1 MYCEY
6 NPNPNGKRVGDCVIR
21 AIAKAM
27 NMSWDAAYA
36 SIALQGYL
44 MKDIMSSNVVWGEYL
59 RRHGYKRYVI
69 PDTCPDCYT
78 VREFCEDHPEGK
90 YILAT
95 GSHVVVAED
104 GCYFDA
110 WDSGDETPV
119 YFWRLRDAVQ
129 L

>member
-6 NPNPNGKRVGDCVIR
+6 NPNPNGNLVGDCVIR

-27 NMSWDAAYA
+27 NISWDAAYV

-44 MKDIMSSNVVWGEYL
+44 MKNIMSSNAVWGEYL
-59 RRHGYKRYVI
+59 RQHGYKRYVI
-69 PDTCPDCYT
+69 PDTCPNCYT

-104 GCYFDA
+104 GCYYDA
-110 WDSGDETPV
+110 WDSGDETPI
-119 YFWRLRDAVQ
+119 YYWRLRDAVQ

>member
-27 NMSWDAAYA
+27 NISWDAAYA

-44 MKDIMSSNVVWGEYL
+44 MKDIMSSNSVWGEYL

-78 VREFCEDHPEGK
+78 VREFCQDHPEGK

-104 GCYFDA
+104 GCYYDA
-110 WDSGDETPV
+110 WDSGDETPI
-119 YFWRLRDAVQ
+119 YYWRLRDAVQ